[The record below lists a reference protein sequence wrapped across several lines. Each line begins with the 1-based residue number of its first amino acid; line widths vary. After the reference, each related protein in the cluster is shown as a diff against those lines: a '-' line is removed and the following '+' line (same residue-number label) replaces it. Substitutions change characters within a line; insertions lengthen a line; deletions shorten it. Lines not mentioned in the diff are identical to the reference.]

1 MKKYFSNIFAL
12 AALLMAGAAFT
23 ACSSEDNSI
32 EQPANPVG
40 EKTYTLTINASKG
53 ANASTR
59 ALKLETS
66 GALTAY
72 WENGDELTVFNVTKN
87 AALTGSLTA
96 SNASGSTATFSGSLT
111 GTIEVGDMLYLSYHQ
126 PTGMS
131 DYSAQTGTLAS
142 AAARDFATAT
152 VTVASVEGEN
162 ITITGGSANFDTQTA
177 MLKLTLT
184 DGTTPL
190 NATQLKISAT
200 MTVASL
206 PMTEDI
212 ATFTLPAATYTTNGG
227 NGILYF
233 ALPDKATVAAALVS
247 KIQAKVPDA
256 YKSMV
261 TTDAVATALGGAG
274 GATLTYT
281 ATVGSNT
288 YTATKTGYNFVASKY
303 YAGTLTM
310 ALPALAITSP
320 AVGQVIGND
329 GKNYA
334 DAAAATDA
342 GHPAV
347 AIITYVGSDNGEAA
361 PYNHGLALALSDANG
376 GGACK
381 WKTSNTDAGHTYK
394 PSSSSFTSE
403 SGLQY
408 NATHDIAEYPAFQAA
423 IANNGTAAPT
433 GCSAW
438 FLASGYQWAK
448 MIASYGLTN
457 LKTTANGYTGLESDY
472 YWSSSEH
479 SGIHAWYFHSG
490 EDGWN
495 DGNKRTYHRVRACLA
510 F

>member
-1 MKKYFSNIFAL
+1 MKKYFCNIFAL

-72 WENGDELTVFNVTKN
+72 WENGDVLSVFNVTKN
-87 AALTGSLTA
+87 EALTGSLTA
-96 SNASGSTATFSGSLT
+96 TNANGGTATFSGSLT
-111 GTIEVGDMLYLSYHQ
+111 GTIDGGDELVLSYHQ
-126 PTGMS
+126 PTGMV

-142 AAARDFATAT
+142 AAARDYATAT

-200 MTVASL
+200 MTFASL

-261 TTDAVATALGGAG
+261 TTDAVATALGGA
-274 GATLTYT
+274 TL
-281 ATVGSNT
+281 T
-288 YTATKTGYNFVASKY
+288 YTATKTGYNFVAGKY

-320 AVGQVIGND
+320 SVGQVIGSD

-334 DAAAATDA
+334 YGSLPT
-342 GHPAV
+342 GVTAV
-347 AIITYVGSDNGEAA
+347 AKICYVSGSN
-361 PYNHGLALALSDANG
+361 GLALALTDEEGKMNWSTAQTTCAAHTAPFTGGTWKLATKDEWSNMISAAGSYSALRDGFSSVGGTNMQSD
-376 GGACK
+376 
-381 WKTSNTDAGHTYK
+381 
-394 PSSSSFTSE
+394 
-403 SGLQY
+403 
-408 NATHDIAEYPAFQAA
+408 
-423 IANNGTAAPT
+423 
-433 GCSAW
+433 
-438 FLASGYQWAK
+438 
-448 MIASYGLTN
+448 
-457 LKTTANGYTGLESDY
+457 DY
-472 YWSSSEH
+472 YWSSTEYDDSFF
-479 SGIHAWYFHSG
+479 AWYYDDYDL
-490 EDGWN
+490 EDWDYG
-495 DGNKRTYHRVRACLA
+495 DKDYDLYVRACLA